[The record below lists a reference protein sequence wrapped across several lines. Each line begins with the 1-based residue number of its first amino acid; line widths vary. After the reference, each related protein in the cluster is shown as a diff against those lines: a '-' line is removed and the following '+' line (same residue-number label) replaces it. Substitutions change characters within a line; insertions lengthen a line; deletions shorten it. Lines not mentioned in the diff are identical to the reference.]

1 MTDFSSLRDLPEP
14 SVAPHLYTEALK
26 HARYNRY
33 SNILPLDATRVKIDT
48 KGTLLETSYIN
59 ANYVDV
65 GFRQFIVSQAPVSE
79 DISAFWYMVFTNDIK
94 SIFMLTSLKEGKKVK
109 ATRYWPSRGTIEF
122 PRVGITIVPMKVDTL
137 TPDVYIT
144 ELLLIRGT
152 TMKRVTHYHYVGWPD
167 FGVPRTY
174 HSFERMLTKAN
185 SSAGVL
191 VHCSAGCGRAG
202 VFCSVYRALITGET
216 IHTAVEAVRRC
227 RQGAV
232 QTSSQYRFA
241 STIVDRVR
249 SLSRPPTPP
258 RPLYTTRRSTPIRVS
273 GSE

>member
-1 MTDFSSLRDLPEP
+1 MSKFSSLRDLPEP
-14 SVAPHLYTEALK
+14 SVSPQLYTEALA
-26 HARYNRY
+26 HPRYNRY
-33 SNILPLDATRVKIDT
+33 NNILPLDATRVKIDT

-65 GFRQFIVSQAPVSE
+65 GFRQFIVSQAPISE

-94 SIFMLTSLKEGKKVK
+94 SIFMLTSFKEGEKVK
-109 ATRYWPSRGTIEF
+109 ATRYWPNSSTVEF

-167 FGVPRTY
+167 FGVPSTY

-191 VHCSAGCGRAG
+191 I
-202 VFCSVYRALITGET
+202 L
-216 IHTAVEAVRRC
+216 
-227 RQGAV
+227 
-232 QTSSQYRFA
+232 
-241 STIVDRVR
+241 
-249 SLSRPPTPP
+249 
-258 RPLYTTRRSTPIRVS
+258 
-273 GSE
+273 